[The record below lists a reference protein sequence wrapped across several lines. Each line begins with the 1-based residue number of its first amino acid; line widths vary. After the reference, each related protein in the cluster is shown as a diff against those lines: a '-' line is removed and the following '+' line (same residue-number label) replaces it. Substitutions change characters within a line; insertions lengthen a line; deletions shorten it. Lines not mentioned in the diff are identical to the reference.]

1 LLGSLLQEKKGTMGP
16 KPIAMAMTIPA
27 MDMILPQGSAGN
39 IPAFLAKLWKM
50 VNNPDIDHL
59 ICWSEEGKSFIIRNQ
74 TEFAKLM
81 LPHYYKHANM
91 ASFVRQ
97 LNMYDFHKVMN
108 VEVGGLKAEREE
120 VEFAHPYFER
130 GQEHL
135 LDQIKRKVSLA
146 TRGGNQIVPVN
157 TEKVSEVFT
166 EVGMLKNRQEDLDE
180 KLQYMRHE
188 NSELWKEVENL
199 RDKHSRQQRIV
210 NKLIQFLG
218 AMVQTPQT
226 PNGIGHKRKLQPSLS
241 MIQLAIEGEE
251 EASNAKEPK
260 IEFPVDVPSDGPI
273 IQEVTEDVYTGP
285 AFNSNSET
293 QNTLMNV
300 NVQPTEFKTVIQPLT
315 TVTTLPTS
323 ESTGVMTSKRPVFMR
338 QMTREDIDMDVSN
351 IGMKL
356 ADIDDILRNSLENNI
371 VVDNLFDAE
380 NETVPTL
387 YTSEEGLCLQDG
399 LPLTLSQTDGGD
411 DTSRTSY
418 APPAAGTITELDLN
432 TPLVQ
437 DESQDPLKQLLKKI

>member
-1 LLGSLLQEKKGTMGP
+1 
-16 KPIAMAMTIPA
+16 
-27 MDMILPQGSAGN
+27 
-39 IPAFLAKLWKM
+39 
-50 VNNPDIDHL
+50 
-59 ICWSEEGKSFIIRNQ
+59 
-74 TEFAKLM
+74 M

-135 LDQIKRKVSLA
+135 LEQIKRKVSLA
-146 TRGGNQIVPVN
+146 TRNTQIVPVN

-260 IEFPVDVPSDGPI
+260 VEYPVDIPSEGPI
-273 IQEVTEDVYTGP
+273 IQEVTEDNFTVP
-285 AFNSNSET
+285 AFVNVSDH
-293 QNTLMNV
+293 QNVTTL
-300 NVQPTEFKTVIQPLT
+300 NVQPSELKPVAQP
-315 TVTTLPTS
+315 VTAVPVPVG
-323 ESTGVMTSKRPVFMR
+323 EVTGVMSSKRPVYMR

-356 ADIDDILRNSLENNI
+356 ADIDDILRNSLDNHI

-380 NETVPTL
+380 NENVPTL
-387 YTSEEGLCLQDG
+387 YTSDEGLCLQDG
-399 LPLTLSQTDGGD
+399 IPLSLSQTDGQED
-411 DTSRTSY
+411 VSS
-418 APPAAGTITELDLN
+418 APGLGPNPVLSSSTELDLN

-437 DESQDPLKQLLKKI
+437 DESQDPLKQMLKKI

>member
-1 LLGSLLQEKKGTMGP
+1 
-16 KPIAMAMTIPA
+16 
-27 MDMILPQGSAGN
+27 
-39 IPAFLAKLWKM
+39 
-50 VNNPDIDHL
+50 
-59 ICWSEEGKSFIIRNQ
+59 
-74 TEFAKLM
+74 M

-300 NVQPTEFKTVIQPLT
+300 NVQPTGESELYSAPKQCFINSIQKFKFTRFSFA
-315 TVTTLPTS
+315 TVTHNH
-323 ESTGVMTSKRPVFMR
+323 VC
-338 QMTREDIDMDVSN
+338 
-351 IGMKL
+351 
-356 ADIDDILRNSLENNI
+356 
-371 VVDNLFDAE
+371 
-380 NETVPTL
+380 
-387 YTSEEGLCLQDG
+387 CL
-399 LPLTLSQTDGGD
+399 S
-411 DTSRTSY
+411 
-418 APPAAGTITELDLN
+418 
-432 TPLVQ
+432 
-437 DESQDPLKQLLKKI
+437 

>member
-1 LLGSLLQEKKGTMGP
+1 MHLT
-16 KPIAMAMTIPA
+16 AMPRYGI
-27 MDMILPQGSAGN
+27 
-39 IPAFLAKLWKM
+39 F
-50 VNNPDIDHL
+50 VDHL
-59 ICWSEEGKSFIIRNQ
+59 ICWSDEGKSFIIRNQ

-135 LDQIKRKVSLA
+135 LEQIKRKVSLA
-146 TRGGNQIVPVN
+146 TRNTQIVPVN

-260 IEFPVDVPSDGPI
+260 VEYPVDIPSEGPI
-273 IQEVTEDVYTGP
+273 IQEVTEDNFTVP
-285 AFNSNSET
+285 AFVNVSDH
-293 QNTLMNV
+293 QNVTTL
-300 NVQPTEFKTVIQPLT
+300 NVQP
-315 TVTTLPTS
+315 S
-323 ESTGVMTSKRPVFMR
+323 GESLQLKGWQIFSLFIKLILSDYCQFDHTKYGSK
-338 QMTREDIDMDVSN
+338 N
-351 IGMKL
+351 I
-356 ADIDDILRNSLENNI
+356 I
-371 VVDNLFDAE
+371 
-380 NETVPTL
+380 
-387 YTSEEGLCLQDG
+387 C
-399 LPLTLSQTDGGD
+399 
-411 DTSRTSY
+411 
-418 APPAAGTITELDLN
+418 
-432 TPLVQ
+432 
-437 DESQDPLKQLLKKI
+437 

>member
-1 LLGSLLQEKKGTMGP
+1 
-16 KPIAMAMTIPA
+16 
-27 MDMILPQGSAGN
+27 
-39 IPAFLAKLWKM
+39 
-50 VNNPDIDHL
+50 
-59 ICWSEEGKSFIIRNQ
+59 
-74 TEFAKLM
+74 M

-293 QNTLMNV
+293 RNTLMNV
-300 NVQPTEFKTVIQPLT
+300 NVQPTGD
-315 TVTTLPTS
+315 S
-323 ESTGVMTSKRPVFMR
+323 E
-338 QMTREDIDMDVSN
+338 
-351 IGMKL
+351 
-356 ADIDDILRNSLENNI
+356 
-371 VVDNLFDAE
+371 
-380 NETVPTL
+380 L
-387 YTSEEGLCLQDG
+387 YTAPKQWFIILFQIPQIFICDCYSQSRLCL
-399 LPLTLSQTDGGD
+399 S
-411 DTSRTSY
+411 
-418 APPAAGTITELDLN
+418 
-432 TPLVQ
+432 
-437 DESQDPLKQLLKKI
+437 